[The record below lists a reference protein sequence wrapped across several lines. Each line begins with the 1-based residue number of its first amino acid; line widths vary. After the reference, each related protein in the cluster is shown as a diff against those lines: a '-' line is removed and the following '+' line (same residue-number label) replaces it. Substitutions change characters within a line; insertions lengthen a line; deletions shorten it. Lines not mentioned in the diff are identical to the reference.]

1 MDSHHVGRG
10 RDSVEKALAL
20 IQAKTLVIGISS
32 DNLFP
37 PREQK
42 FLAEQIPNAMYR
54 EIDSIFGHDG
64 FLVENEKLV
73 EIFKE
78 FLN

>member
-1 MDSHHVGRG
+1 
-10 RDSVEKALAL
+10 VEKALAL

-37 PREQK
+37 PREQE
-42 FLAEQIPNAMYR
+42 FLAEHIPSALFKQ
-54 EIDSIFGHDG
+54 IDSIFGHDG

-73 EIFKE
+73 EIFKA